1 MELLKKII
9 LLKLEFGLTYKNIV
23 RYKIGFEIRNC
34 KYINVRHTK
43 PLLLIHTQK
52 KIHFHLI
59 FEFFK
64 NDKKYVNFIRGDS
77 KKVVRANG

>member
-9 LLKLEFGLTYKNIV
+9 LLKLEFALTYKNIV

-34 KYINVRHTK
+34 KYIKVRHTK

-52 KIHFHLI
+52 KSTFT
-59 FEFFK
+59 
-64 NDKKYVNFIRGDS
+64 
-77 KKVVRANG
+77 